1 MGRHAAPGPPD
12 RPTPERP
19 EPERP
24 VPERPQPS
32 ASSSAALSESIST
45 PPLAPDQ
52 RGAQANSSPQ
62 TEPALDSPAVSS
74 TVGPIGLLAS
84 LVLGAVVGLTAGGVL
99 WWAGQPLAVAGAA
112 AGGALLVV
120 VLAAWVARGVAAR
133 HPLQ

>member
-19 EPERP
+19 EPVAP
-24 VPERPQPS
+24 APETS
-32 ASSSAALSESIST
+32 APPPT
-45 PPLAPDQ
+45 P
-52 RGAQANSSPQ
+52 
-62 TEPALDSPAVSS
+62 SPAEPPASPAA
-74 TVGPIGLLAS
+74 PIGLLAS
-84 LVLGAVVGLTAGGVL
+84 LALGAVVGLTAGGVL
-99 WWAGQPLAVAGAA
+99 WWAGQSLAVAGAV